1 VICTYVDFDEN
12 KHPLRLFHILFGAV
26 LRNRFHLRFALKFY
40 LQILDL
46 VPSQNACTIAQLK
59 QWQTYKTDSSCQI
72 SRRKQNIK
80 LSHERKSSWVITVDY
95 LLFVLNVRFIRV
107 VSCSNATWVKTIR
120 QHKRVNRN
128 QIQLTQRR
136 IKHNNGLHLNR
147 VLDHTNT

>member
-1 VICTYVDFDEN
+1 MYICRFRRKQTSTTSVSYFIRRCFTKQIPPTFCLE
-12 KHPLRLFHILFGAV
+12 ILSTNFRFGA
-26 LRNRFHLRFALKFY
+26 
-40 LQILDL
+40 IL
-46 VPSQNACTIAQLK
+46 ACLHDSSMSTD
-59 QWQTYKTDSSCQI
+59 KTDSSRQI
-72 SRRKQNIK
+72 FRRKQKIK

>member
-1 VICTYVDFDEN
+1 MYICRFRRKQTSTTSVSYFIRRCFTKQIPPTFCLE
-12 KHPLRLFHILFGAV
+12 ILSTNFRFGAIPKC
-26 LRNRFHLRFALKFY
+26 LH
-40 LQILDL
+40 D
-46 VPSQNACTIAQLK
+46 S